1 VNERIVTVASTADIV
16 LATTR
21 RAAGIL
27 PVRRAAAPP
36 TRIAR

>member
-1 VNERIVTVASTADIV
+1 VNERIVTVASTTAIV
-16 LATTR
+16 LATMW